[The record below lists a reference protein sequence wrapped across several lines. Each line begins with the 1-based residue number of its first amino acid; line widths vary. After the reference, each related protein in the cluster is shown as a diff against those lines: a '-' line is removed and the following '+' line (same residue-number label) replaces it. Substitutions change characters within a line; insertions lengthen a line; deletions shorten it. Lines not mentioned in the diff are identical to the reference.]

1 MRNWAHWLTNLIH
14 LSTNGWQYWTVG
26 FPASFWFISCLI
38 LFDILFSKKTYL
50 FKIQAVITCPI
61 TVAYIPNFS
70 LQKEDAVIVD
80 CNGGRWPVHSDL
92 LRLRFPLFRHI
103 EEIRSVVMSEASPGE
118 VELLLG
124 LTYGGDRFN
133 CCSINCLTI
142 SESSPSIDEEL
153 ISPFLHWVDGK
164 TVTHLSCYRCIL

>member
-1 MRNWAHWLTNLIH
+1 M
-14 LSTNGWQYWTVG
+14 
-26 FPASFWFISCLI
+26 
-38 LFDILFSKKTYL
+38 
-50 FKIQAVITCPI
+50 
-61 TVAYIPNFS
+61 
-70 LQKEDAVIVD
+70 IVD

-153 ISPFLHWVDGK
+153 ISPFLH
-164 TVTHLSCYRCIL
+164 